1 MKYVLLS
8 PYIFLL
14 YDGIFNIIN
23 SILLI
28 ILQYFIVA
36 NLPAQYDDLHSS
48 DEDIN
53 YFGNNFIQIIDILIG
68 QESKFYRYFI
78 LSFIVSF
85 FYYIIY
91 TLAIFNNSPFLIILI
106 EAFLP
111 LDNDIIK
118 IILGSS
124 EEYILVNKDKSLKR
138 LYYQSIGYLFLF
150 FGSLILNEI
159 IVLNFCG
166 FNNFTSEKM
175 NESALSDSIDLP
187 RLELTN
193 SFDNSTNEDKDDSNL
208 N

>member
-1 MKYVLLS
+1 MMMKYVLLS

-28 ILQYFIVA
+28 LLQYIIVV

-48 DEDIN
+48 NEDIN
-53 YFGNNFIQIIDILIG
+53 YFSYNFVQIIKILIG
-68 QESKFYRYFI
+68 QESKFYTYFF
-78 LSFIVSF
+78 LSFIFSF

-91 TLAIFNNSPFLIILI
+91 TLVIFNNSPFLVIVI

-118 IILGSS
+118 IIIGSG
-124 EEYILVNKDKSLKR
+124 EEYIINNKGKSLKR
-138 LYYQSIGYLFLF
+138 LFYQSFGYIFLF

-159 IVLNFCG
+159 IVFNFCG

-175 NESALSDSIDLP
+175 RERAQSDSIDLP

-193 SFDNSTNEDKDDSNL
+193 SFDNSTIDDKDD
-208 N
+208 